1 MSKSKDKYFSH
12 FLSSLA
18 VLKIDV
24 DYQEVLREAAK
35 VHGPV
40 AHLCNDLV
48 VLLDALAGAGVLR
61 PTDFDFTY
69 NGHIELRWHNGTDQ
83 ANLST
88 SSKSFSIVFGHGVY
102 AINGRTKVGHDEKG
116 RVNMEGLTFE
126 ACVQISKILYDMVM
140 VSK

>member
-1 MSKSKDKYFSH
+1 MSKSKDKY
-12 FLSSLA
+12 
-18 VLKIDV
+18 LKIDV

-48 VLLDALAGAGVLR
+48 VLLDALADAGVLR

-102 AINGRTKVGHDEKG
+102 AINGRTKVGYGYDEKG

>member
-1 MSKSKDKYFSH
+1 MSKSKDKY
-12 FLSSLA
+12 
-18 VLKIDV
+18 LKIDV

-48 VLLDALAGAGVLR
+48 VLLDALADAGVLR

-102 AINGRTKVGHDEKG
+102 AINGRTKVGYEYDEKG